1 MTFHDGE
8 IALQRQEGVDAQLGA
23 LGSRVIRDHM
33 PQQHRD
39 FFAQLPFVVVGS
51 LDERQRPWAS
61 LLTGATGFMHSP
73 DARRLRID
81 ALPDAAAPLAAA
93 LRPDAPLGLLGIEP
107 HTRRRNRLN
116 GQVTAVDAAGFE
128 LAVGQSFGN
137 CPRYIQARE
146 ASPQPIAHTPP
157 AAEALAG
164 LDEAARMLIAQADTL
179 FIASAHPQATD
190 PARPAEGVDVSHRG
204 GRPGF
209 VQVAA
214 DGTLSVPDFDGNRF
228 FNTLG
233 NLLLHPWAG
242 LLFVDFEGGDLL
254 QLSARAQVLTGT
266 PETLGFDGVTR
277 VLRLQVER
285 GWRRRGALPLRWS
298 SAQSSPHLEGTG
310 HWPAPAPAPAA

>member
-8 IALQRQEGVDAQLGA
+8 IALQRQEGVDAQLAA
-23 LGSRVIRDHM
+23 LGPRVIRNHM

-61 LLTGATGFMHSP
+61 LLTGPPGFMHSP
-73 DARRLRID
+73 DPRSLRID
-81 ALPDAAAPLAAA
+81 APTDAADPLAAA

-116 GQVTAVDAAGFE
+116 GRVTAVDAAGFE

-146 ASPQPIAHTPP
+146 ASPQAVAHTPP
-157 AAEALAG
+157 PVEALVG
-164 LDEAARMLIAQADTL
+164 LDEAARVLIAQADTL
-179 FIASAHPQATD
+179 FIASAHPHAADLTG
-190 PARPAEGVDVSHRG
+190 PAEGVDVSHRG
-204 GRPGF
+204 GRQGF

-214 DGTLSVPDFDGNRF
+214 DGSLAVPDFDGNRF

-242 LLFVDFEGGDLL
+242 LLFVDFERGDLL
-254 QLSARAQVLTGT
+254 QLSARAEVLTGT
-266 PETLGFDGVTR
+266 PEALGFEGVDR
-277 VLRLQVER
+277 VLRLLIVS

-298 SAQSSPHLEGTG
+298 SARPSPYLEGTG
-310 HWPAPAPAPAA
+310 HWLTPAA

>member
-8 IALQRQEGVDAQLGA
+8 IALQRQEGVDAQLAA
-23 LGSRVIRDHM
+23 LGPRVIRDHM

-61 LLTGATGFMHSP
+61 LLTGAPGFMQSP

-81 ALPDAAAPLAAA
+81 ALPDAADPLAAA
-93 LRPDAPLGLLGIEP
+93 LRPDAPLGLLGIQP

-146 ASPQPIAHTPP
+146 ASPHPVAHTPP
-157 AAEALAG
+157 AAEALTG
-164 LDEAARMLIAQADTL
+164 LDASARALIAQADTL
-179 FIASAHPQATD
+179 FIASAHPHATD
-190 PARPAEGVDVSHRG
+190 PTGPTEGVDVSHRG
-204 GRPGF
+204 GWPGF

-214 DGTLSVPDFDGNRF
+214 DGTLAVPDFDGNRF

-242 LLFVDFEGGDLL
+242 LLFVDFERGDLL
-254 QLSARAQVLTGT
+254 QLSARAQVLTST
-266 PETLGFDGVTR
+266 PGTLGFDGVTR
-277 VLRLQVER
+277 VLRLQVEG
-285 GWRRRGALPLRWS
+285 GWRRRGALPLRWT
-298 SAQSSPHLEGTG
+298 AAEPSPHLAGTG
-310 HWPAPAPAPAA
+310 HWRTAAAA

>member
-1 MTFHDGE
+1 MTFHAGE

-23 LGSRVIRDHM
+23 MGPRVIRDHL

-61 LLTGATGFMHSP
+61 LLTGAPGFMHSP

-81 ALPDAAAPLAAA
+81 ALPEAGDPLAAA
-93 LRPDAPLGLLGIEP
+93 LRPDVPLGLLGIEP

-116 GQVTAVDAAGFE
+116 GRVTARDARGFD

-146 ASPQPIAHTPP
+146 AFSGT
-157 AAEALAG
+157 AALRPSAPEALTE
-164 LDEAARMLIAQADTL
+164 LDDAARMLIAAADTL
-179 FIASAHPQATD
+179 FIASAHPHA
-190 PARPAEGVDVSHRG
+190 AGSAEAAEGVDVSHRG

-209 VQVAA
+209 VQIGA
-214 DGTLSVPDFDGNRF
+214 DGSLAVPDFDGNRF

-242 LLFVDFEGGDLL
+242 LLFVDFERGDLL

-266 PETLGFDGVTR
+266 PEALGFAGVNR
-277 VLRLQVER
+277 VLRLQVEG

-298 SAQSSPHLEGTG
+298 TAQPSPYLEGTG
-310 HWPAPAPAPAA
+310 HWRSPPA

>member
-23 LGSRVIRDHM
+23 LGPRVIRDHM

-61 LLTGATGFMHSP
+61 LLTGSPGFMQSP
-73 DARRLRID
+73 DPRRLRID
-81 ALPDAAAPLAAA
+81 ALPDAADPLAAA
-93 LRPDAPLGLLGIEP
+93 LRLDAPLGLLGIEP

-146 ASPQPIAHTPP
+146 ASPHPVAHTPP
-157 AAEALAG
+157 PAEALIG
-164 LDEAARMLIAQADTL
+164 LDEPARALIAQADTL
-179 FIASAHPQATD
+179 FIASAHPHATD

-214 DGTLSVPDFDGNRF
+214 DGTLAVPDFDGNRF

-233 NLLLHPWAG
+233 NLLLNPWAG

-254 QLSARAQVLTGT
+254 QLSARAEVLTGT
-266 PETLGFDGVTR
+266 PEALRFEGVDR
-277 VLRLQVER
+277 MLRLQIVS
-285 GWRRRGALPLRWS
+285 GWRRRGALPLRWGT
-298 SAQSSPHLEGTG
+298 AQPSPYLEGTG
-310 HWPAPAPAPAA
+310 HWLTPAA

>member
-23 LGSRVIRDHM
+23 VGPRVIRDHM

-51 LDERQRPWAS
+51 LDEHQRPWAS
-61 LLTGATGFMHSP
+61 LLTGAPGFMHSP
-73 DARRLRID
+73 DQRRLRID
-81 ALPDAAAPLAAA
+81 ALPDAADPLAAA
-93 LRPDAPLGLLGIEP
+93 LRLDAPLGLLGIEP

-146 ASPQPIAHTPP
+146 ASPHPVAHTPP
-157 AAEALAG
+157 PAEALIG
-164 LDEAARMLIAQADTL
+164 LDASARALIAQADTL
-179 FIASAHPQATD
+179 FIASAHPHATD

-214 DGTLSVPDFDGNRF
+214 DGTLAVPDFDGNRF

-254 QLSARAQVLTGT
+254 QLSARAEVLTGT
-266 PETLGFDGVTR
+266 PEALGFEGVDR
-277 VLRLQVER
+277 VLRLQIVS
-285 GWRRRGALPLRWS
+285 GWRRRGALPLRWGT
-298 SAQSSPHLEGTG
+298 AQPSPYLEGTG
-310 HWPAPAPAPAA
+310 HWLTPAA